1 MDIEYIVR
9 KLEELRDKI
18 KDWEA
23 SEVATKDSEEFKVWK
38 VEVEDWLR
46 KGGTAVGTELAYF
59 ANMMLCTPKA
69 QVLGGACYT
78 QEDRRH
84 YLDGLATARQRI
96 SSAVETL
103 RSGHTPHESKK
114 RDKVTRNR
122 AKMYG
127 VYGDAGT

>member
-23 SEVATKDSEEFKVWK
+23 REVGTKDSGEFEIWR

-46 KGGTAVGTELAYF
+46 KGGAAVGTELAYF
-59 ANMMLCTPKA
+59 VNMMLCTPKTRL
-69 QVLGGACYT
+69 LGGACYT

-103 RSGHTPHESKK
+103 RAGDTPHESKK
-114 RDKVTRNR
+114 RDDVTRSSANG
-122 AKMYG
+122 YG